1 MHRFIFGRILGRQQK
16 LGSQANLASWREV
29 TTTRDSKIL
38 LLHLG
43 NSRGGQKIAET
54 EIEIK

>member
-43 NSRGGQKIAET
+43 NSVPIASSSSFQKPAF
-54 EIEIK
+54 